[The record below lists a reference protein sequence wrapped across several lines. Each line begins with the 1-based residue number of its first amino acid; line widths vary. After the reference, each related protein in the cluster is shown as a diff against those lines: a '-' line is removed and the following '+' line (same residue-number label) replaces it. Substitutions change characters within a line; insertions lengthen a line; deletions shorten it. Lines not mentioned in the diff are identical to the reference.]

1 MTIPPTTRPDPA
13 EGILRGLRLTARL
26 LPAAFLLLAMTPAW
40 SLELDVILEQAAVT
54 PPSRVGF
61 REERYNPMLKEPL
74 VLTGH
79 LEYLSDGVLRKTIS
93 TPFEE
98 SFLIESDHIVIER
111 AGDVRTLPLKKS
123 RSLRTI
129 LGTIEAILS
138 GQTDKIESEFT
149 HQIGGS
155 AQAWSVVLAPV
166 SRSMRRQ
173 LVSLQVTGDDRSVTS
188 IRIDLKGGEWHVM
201 EVFDDD
207 IER

>member
-1 MTIPPTTRPDPA
+1 MQGSRAIT
-13 EGILRGLRLTARL
+13 RL
-26 LPAAFLLLAMTPAW
+26 LLVASMLLTMAPAW
-40 SLELDVILEQAAVT
+40 SLELDVILEKAAVA

-61 REERYNPMLKEPL
+61 REERHNPMLKEPL

-79 LEYLSDGVLRKTIS
+79 LEYLGDGVLRKTIA

-98 SFLIESDHIVIER
+98 SFLIESDRIVIER

-138 GQTDKIESEFT
+138 GRSDRIESEFT
-149 HQIGGS
+149 HQIGGT
-155 AQAWSVVLAPV
+155 ARAWSVMLAPV

-173 LVSLQVTGDDRSVTS
+173 LVSLQITGNDRSVTS

-201 EVFDDD
+201 EVFHDD
-207 IER
+207 IEQ

>member
-1 MTIPPTTRPDPA
+1 MQGSRAIT
-13 EGILRGLRLTARL
+13 RL
-26 LPAAFLLLAMTPAW
+26 LRVASLLMNPAPVW
-40 SLELDVILEQAAVT
+40 SLELDAILESAAVT

-61 REERYNPMLKEPL
+61 REERHNPMLKEPL
-74 VLTGH
+74 VLTGY
-79 LEYLSDGVLRKTIS
+79 LEYLSDGVLRKTIA

-98 SFLIESDHIVIER
+98 SFLIESDRIVIER

-138 GQTDKIESEFT
+138 GQTDRIESDFT
-149 HQIGGS
+149 HQIGGTPR
-155 AQAWSVVLAPV
+155 AWSVMLAPV

-173 LVSLQVTGDDRSVTS
+173 LVSLQITGNERSVTR

-201 EVFDDD
+201 EVFHDDV
-207 IER
+207 EQ

>member
-1 MTIPPTTRPDPA
+1 MQGSRAIT
-13 EGILRGLRLTARL
+13 RL
-26 LPAAFLLLAMTPAW
+26 LLVASMLLTMAPAW
-40 SLELDVILEQAAVT
+40 PLELDVILEKAAVT

-61 REERYNPMLKEPL
+61 REERHNPMLKEPL

-79 LEYLSDGVLRKTIS
+79 LEYLGNGVLRKTIA

-98 SFLIESDHIVIER
+98 SFLIESDRIVIER

-138 GQTDKIESEFT
+138 GRSDRIESEFT
-149 HQIGGS
+149 HQIGGT
-155 AQAWSVVLAPV
+155 ARAWSVMLAPV

-173 LVSLQVTGDDRSVTS
+173 LVSLQITGNDRSVTS

-201 EVFDDD
+201 EVFHDD
-207 IER
+207 IEQ

>member
-1 MTIPPTTRPDPA
+1 MQGSRAITR
-13 EGILRGLRLTARL
+13 
-26 LPAAFLLLAMTPAW
+26 LLLASMLLTMVPAW
-40 SLELDVILEQAAVT
+40 SLELDVILEKAAVT

-61 REERYNPMLKEPL
+61 REERHNPMLKEPL

-79 LEYLSDGVLRKTIS
+79 LEYLSDGVLRKTIA

-98 SFLIESDHIVIER
+98 SFLIESDRIVIER

-149 HQIGGS
+149 HQIGGT
-155 AQAWSVVLAPV
+155 ARAWSVMLAPV

-173 LVSLQVTGDDRSVTS
+173 LVSLQVTGNDRSVTS

-201 EVFDDD
+201 EVFHDD
-207 IER
+207 IEQ

>member
-1 MTIPPTTRPDPA
+1 MQGSRAITR
-13 EGILRGLRLTARL
+13 
-26 LPAAFLLLAMTPAW
+26 LLLASMLLTMVPAW
-40 SLELDVILEQAAVT
+40 SLELDVILEKAAVT

-61 REERYNPMLKEPL
+61 REERHNPMFKEPL
-74 VLTGH
+74 ILTGH
-79 LEYLSDGVLRKTIS
+79 LEYLSDGVLRKTIA

-98 SFLIESDHIVIER
+98 SFLIESDRIVIER

-149 HQIGGS
+149 HQIGGT
-155 AQAWSVVLAPV
+155 ARAWSVMLAPV

-173 LVSLQVTGDDRSVTS
+173 LVSLQVTGNDRSVTS

-201 EVFDDD
+201 EVFHDD
-207 IER
+207 IEQ

>member
-1 MTIPPTTRPDPA
+1 MQGSRAITR
-13 EGILRGLRLTARL
+13 L
-26 LPAAFLLLAMTPAW
+26 LLLASMLLTMVPAW
-40 SLELDVILEQAAVT
+40 SLELDVILEKAAVT

-61 REERYNPMLKEPL
+61 REERHNPMFKEPL
-74 VLTGH
+74 ILTGH
-79 LEYLSDGVLRKTIS
+79 LEYLSDGVLRKTIA

-98 SFLIESDHIVIER
+98 SFLIESDRIVIER

-149 HQIGGS
+149 HQIGGT
-155 AQAWSVVLAPV
+155 ARAWSVMLAPV

-173 LVSLQVTGDDRSVTS
+173 LVSLQVTGNDRSVTS

-201 EVFDDD
+201 EVFHDD
-207 IER
+207 IEQ

>member
-1 MTIPPTTRPDPA
+1 M
-13 EGILRGLRLTARL
+13 LLT
-26 LPAAFLLLAMTPAW
+26 MTPAW
-40 SLELDVILEQAAVT
+40 SLELDAILEKAAVT

-61 REERYNPMLKEPL
+61 REVRHNPMLKEPL

-79 LEYLSDGVLRKTIS
+79 LEYLSDGVLRKTIA

-98 SFLIESDHIVIER
+98 SFLIESDRIVIER

-149 HQIGGS
+149 HQIGGTPR
-155 AQAWSVVLAPV
+155 AWSVMLAPV

-201 EVFDDD
+201 EVFHDD
-207 IER
+207 IEQ